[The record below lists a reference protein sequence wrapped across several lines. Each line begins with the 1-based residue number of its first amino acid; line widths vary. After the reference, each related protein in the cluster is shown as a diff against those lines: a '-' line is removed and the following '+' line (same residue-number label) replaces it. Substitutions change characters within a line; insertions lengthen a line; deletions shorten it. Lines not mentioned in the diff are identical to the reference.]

1 MPIKKGQMTE
11 ENKELRR
18 KKLKERWGEDR
29 SNMLKIL
36 ESNREFNKKR
46 ILLVDEKK
54 EFESLK
60 ELALYL
66 NINYKTI
73 SAQLV
78 KQKDI
83 KEKIIKTSKGVRKV
97 ILL

>member
-1 MPIKKGQMTE
+1 MPFKKGQMTE

-18 KKLKERWGEDR
+18 KKLKERWNNDR
-29 SNMLKIL
+29 ETLLKII

-60 ELALYL
+60 ELAKFLEM
-66 NINYKTI
+66 NYKTI
-73 SAQLV
+73 SAQIL

-83 KEKIIKTSKGVRKV
+83 KEKIVKTSLGVRKV

>member
-1 MPIKKGQMTE
+1 MTQ

-18 KKLKERWGEDR
+18 KKLKERWENDR
-29 SNMLKIL
+29 ETLLKII

-46 ILLVDEKK
+46 LLLVDEKK
-54 EFESLK
+54 EFDTLK

-73 SAQLV
+73 SAQIL
-78 KQKDI
+78 KQKDVR
-83 KEKIIKTSKGVRKV
+83 EKIVKTSSGVRKV

>member
-18 KKLKERWGEDR
+18 KKLKERWNNDR
-29 SNMLKIL
+29 ETLLKIL

>member
-1 MPIKKGQMTE
+1 MPVKNMSE

-18 KKLKERWGEDR
+18 EKLKKRWGEDR

-46 ILLVDEKK
+46 FFLVDEKK

-60 ELALYL
+60 ELAKFLEM
-66 NINYKTI
+66 NYKTI

-78 KQKDI
+78 KQKDVR
-83 KEKIIKTSKGVRKV
+83 EKIIKTSKGVRKV
-97 ILL
+97 IQL

>member
-1 MPIKKGQMTE
+1 MPFKKGQMTE

-18 KKLKERWGEDR
+18 KKLKERWNNDR
-29 SNMLKIL
+29 ETLLKII
-36 ESNREFNKKR
+36 ESNRDFNKKR

-60 ELALYL
+60 ELAKFLEM
-66 NINYKTI
+66 NYKTI
-73 SAQLV
+73 SAQIL

-83 KEKIIKTSKGVRKV
+83 KEKIVKTSLGVRKV

>member
-1 MPIKKGQMTE
+1 MPIKKGQMTQ

-18 KKLKERWGEDR
+18 KKLKERWENDR
-29 SNMLKIL
+29 ETLLKII

-46 ILLVDEKK
+46 LLLVDEKK
-54 EFESLK
+54 EFDTLK
-60 ELALYL
+60 ELAMYL

-73 SAQLV
+73 SAQIL
-78 KQKDI
+78 KQKDVR
-83 KEKIIKTSKGVRKV
+83 EKIVKTSLGVRKV

>member
-18 KKLKERWGEDR
+18 KKLKERWENDR
-29 SNMLKIL
+29 ETLLKII
-36 ESNREFNKKR
+36 ESNRDFNKKR
-46 ILLVDEKK
+46 LLLVDEKK
-54 EFESLK
+54 EFDTLK
-60 ELALYL
+60 ELAMYL

-73 SAQLV
+73 SAQIL
-78 KQKDI
+78 KQKDVR
-83 KEKIIKTSKGVRKV
+83 EKIVKTSLGVRKV

>member
-1 MPIKKGQMTE
+1 MPIKKGQMTQ

-18 KKLKERWGEDR
+18 KKLKERWENDR
-29 SNMLKIL
+29 ETLLKII

-46 ILLVDEKK
+46 LLLVDEKK
-54 EFESLK
+54 EFDTLK

-73 SAQLV
+73 SAQIL
-78 KQKDI
+78 KQKDVR
-83 KEKIIKTSKGVRKV
+83 EKIVKTSSGVRKV

>member
-1 MPIKKGQMTE
+1 MPFKKGQMTE

-18 KKLKERWGEDR
+18 KKLKERWNNDR
-29 SNMLKIL
+29 ETLLKII
-36 ESNREFNKKR
+36 ESNRDFNKKR

-60 ELALYL
+60 ELAKFLEM
-66 NINYKTI
+66 NYKTI

-83 KEKIIKTSKGVRKV
+83 KEKIVKTSKGVRKV
-97 ILL
+97 IQL

>member
-60 ELALYL
+60 ELAKFLEM
-66 NINYKTI
+66 NYKTI
-73 SAQLV
+73 SAQIL

-83 KEKIIKTSKGVRKV
+83 KEKIVKTSLGVRKV

>member
-1 MPIKKGQMTE
+1 MPIKKGQMTQ

-18 KKLKERWGEDR
+18 KKLKERWENDR
-29 SNMLKIL
+29 ETLLKII

-46 ILLVDEKK
+46 LLLVDEKK
-54 EFESLK
+54 EFDTLK

-73 SAQLV
+73 SAQIL
-78 KQKDI
+78 KQKDVR
-83 KEKIIKTSKGVRKV
+83 EKIVKTSLGVRKV

>member
-46 ILLVDEKK
+46 FFLVDEKK

-73 SAQLV
+73 SAQIL

-83 KEKIIKTSKGVRKV
+83 KEKIVKTSLGVRKV

>member
-18 KKLKERWGEDR
+18 KKLKERWNNDR
-29 SNMLKIL
+29 ETLLKIIG
-36 ESNREFNKKR
+36 SNREFNKKR

-54 EFESLK
+54 EFDTLK

-66 NINYKTI
+66 EMNYKTI
-73 SAQLV
+73 SAQIL

-83 KEKIIKTSKGVRKV
+83 KEKIVKTSLGVRKV

>member
-18 KKLKERWGEDR
+18 KKLKERWNNDR
-29 SNMLKIL
+29 ETLLKIIG
-36 ESNREFNKKR
+36 SNREFNKKR

-54 EFESLK
+54 EFDTLK

-73 SAQLV
+73 SAQIL

-83 KEKIIKTSKGVRKV
+83 KEKIVKTSLGVRKV

>member
-60 ELALYL
+60 ELAKFLEM
-66 NINYKTI
+66 NYKTI
-73 SAQLV
+73 SAQIL
-78 KQKDI
+78 KQKDVR
-83 KEKIIKTSKGVRKV
+83 EKIIKTSKGVRKV

>member
-1 MPIKKGQMTE
+1 MPFKKGQMTE

-18 KKLKERWGEDR
+18 KKLKERWNNDR
-29 SNMLKIL
+29 ETLLKII
-36 ESNREFNKKR
+36 ESNRDFNKKR

-60 ELALYL
+60 ELAKFLEM
-66 NINYKTI
+66 NYKTI
-73 SAQLV
+73 SAQIL

>member
-18 KKLKERWGEDR
+18 KKLKERWNNDR
-29 SNMLKIL
+29 ETLLKII

-60 ELALYL
+60 ELAKFLEM
-66 NINYKTI
+66 NYKTI
-73 SAQLV
+73 SAQIL

>member
-60 ELALYL
+60 ELAKFLEM
-66 NINYKTI
+66 NYKTI
-73 SAQLV
+73 SAQIL